1 MARRIQPERFGQL
14 VQVAT
19 STFICRG
26 YRLTQMADIASALG
40 VAKGTIYRYVDSKE
54 ALFDAAVRFADGH
67 LPLPDPSKL
76 PIRVQGQRST
86 LNYIRDRLAADG
98 RETVLAR
105 VIDGTQAIDDPSE
118 ELAAILVDLYQ
129 RIAQN
134 RLAMKLVDRCATEYP
149 ELAAVWFGEGRW
161 VQHQLLVEL
170 INTRSKQRRLRSVE
184 QPEVVARSILETIAF
199 WAMHRHFDAAP
210 QQVDDAV
217 AEKAVIDLLMNGLLK
232 K

>member
-1 MARRIQPERFGQL
+1 MARTIQPERFGQL

-26 YRLTQMADIASALG
+26 YRLTQMADVASALG
-40 VAKGTIYRYVDSKE
+40 VAKGTVYGYVDSKE
-54 ALFDAAVRFADGH
+54 ALFDAAVRIADGH

-76 PIRVQGQRST
+76 PLRVPGQRST

-105 VIDGTQAIDDPSE
+105 VIDGTLAIDDPSE
-118 ELAAILVDLYQ
+118 ELAAVFSDLYQ

-161 VQHQLLVEL
+161 VQHQLLVKL
-170 INTRSKQRRLRSVE
+170 IKTRSKQRLRSVE
-184 QPEVVARSILETIAF
+184 HPEVVARSILETIAF

-217 AEKAVIDLLMNGLLK
+217 AQKAVIDLLVNGLLEK
-232 K
+232 

>member
-1 MARRIQPERFGQL
+1 MARTIQPERFGQL

-26 YRLTQMADIASALG
+26 YRLTQMADVASALG
-40 VAKGTIYRYVDSKE
+40 VAKGTVYGYVDSKE

-76 PIRVQGQRST
+76 PLPVPGPRST

-105 VIDGTQAIDDPSE
+105 VIDGTLAIDDPSE
-118 ELAAILVDLYQ
+118 ELAAVFSDLYQ

-161 VQHQLLVEL
+161 VQHQLLVKL
-170 INTRSKQRRLRSVE
+170 IKTRSKQRLRSVKH
-184 QPEVVARSILETIAF
+184 PEVVARSILETIAF

-217 AEKAVIDLLMNGLLK
+217 AQKAVIDLLVNGLLEK
-232 K
+232 